1 MAGMATLHIT
11 KPAVGCDSIK
21 RIQQRQSPRVADG
34 EVTITTRYRP
44 TRHKELIGG
53 SIFWIIKHRLVV
65 RQRILGFVESDDGRW
80 NIRLDPKLIPV
91 RARPK
96 RAHQGWRYLKGEDA
110 PEDFDGDEDGI
121 AEMPP
126 KMLNELA
133 RLGLV

>member
-1 MAGMATLHIT
+1 MMAMATLHIT
-11 KPAVGCDSIK
+11 KPAVGCDSIA
-21 RIQQRQSPRVADG
+21 RIRERQAPRIADG

-44 TRHKELIGG
+44 TRFEELIGG

-65 RQRILGFVESDDGRW
+65 RQRILGFAESDDGRW

-91 RARPK
+91 RTRPK

-110 PEDFDGDEDGI
+110 PKDFDGDEDQI

-126 KMLNELA
+126 QMLNDLA
-133 RLGLV
+133 KLGLV

>member
-1 MAGMATLHIT
+1 MATLHIT
-11 KPAVGCDSIK
+11 KPAVGCDSID
-21 RIQQRQSPRVADG
+21 RIRQRQAPRIADG

-44 TRHKELIGG
+44 TRHAELVGG

-65 RQRILGFVESDDGRW
+65 RQRILGFAESGDGRW
-80 NIRLDPKLIPV
+80 HIRLDPKLIPV

-110 PEDFDGDEDGI
+110 PADFDGDEDGI
-121 AEMPP
+121 AEMPA
-126 KMLNELA
+126 KMLTELA

>member
-1 MAGMATLHIT
+1 MPTLHIT
-11 KPAVGCDSIK
+11 KPAVGCDSIR
-21 RIQQRQSPRVADG
+21 RIRQRQALRVANS

-44 TRHKELIGG
+44 TRHEELVGG

-96 RAHQGWRYLKGEDA
+96 RAHQGWRYLKAEDA
-110 PEDFDGDEDGI
+110 PEDFDGDEDSI
-121 AEMPP
+121 AEMPS

>member
-1 MAGMATLHIT
+1 MATLHIT
-11 KPAVGCDSIK
+11 KPAVGCDSVATIK
-21 RIQQRQSPRVADG
+21 KRQAPRVADG

-44 TRHKELIGG
+44 TRHEELIGG
-53 SIFWIIKHRLVV
+53 SVFWIIKHRLAA
-65 RQRILGFVESDDGRW
+65 RQTILGFVESGDGRW
-80 NIRLDPKLIPV
+80 NGRLDPKVVPV

-96 RAHQGWRYLKGEDA
+96 RAHQGWRYLKDEDA
-110 PEDFDGDEDGI
+110 PKDFDGDEDGI

>member
-21 RIQQRQSPRVADG
+21 RIRQRQAPRVANG

-44 TRHKELIGG
+44 ARHKELIGG